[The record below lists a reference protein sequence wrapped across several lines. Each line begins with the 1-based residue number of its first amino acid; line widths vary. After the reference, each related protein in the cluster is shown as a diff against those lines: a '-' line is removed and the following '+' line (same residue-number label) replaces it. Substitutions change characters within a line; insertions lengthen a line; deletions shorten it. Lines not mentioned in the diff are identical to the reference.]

1 MTRPAFRASIPTAI
15 LAMTLMLGVTL
26 ILAACAH
33 SADTRF
39 FTLDPRP
46 PATSIGSA
54 TYDGPAL
61 RVDSV
66 SLPADLDRP
75 ELIRRTGANEMEI
88 DDFSRWAAPL
98 GDMARRVLT
107 QDLASRLPVDDVIY
121 PGAPKPA
128 NAGTVTVDVLDFSVA
143 DGTGHMD
150 VSWVLTP
157 ADPPDA
163 GAGAAAPA
171 PAHAGQPRTLHLEVM
186 EPDAGSKGQAE
197 ALSRLMA
204 ALADAIAETLRQQP
218 SELSRMPELRAA
230 RQ

>member
-1 MTRPAFRASIPTAI
+1 MTRPAFPASIPTA
-15 LAMTLMLGVTL
+15 LAMTLILAVTL
-26 ILAACAH
+26 TLAACAH

-54 TYDGPAL
+54 PYDGPAL

-163 GAGAAAPA
+163 GAPG

-218 SELSRMPELRAA
+218 SEISRMPELRAA